1 MSSYRVDMDMWRELT
16 FVQQMAN
23 IGAEVGRSI
32 KATKKNQTSRA
43 ESARDRALELLCA
56 TIECNTKGHHGRLK
70 ELLRIRDE
78 YLKLFFEGT
87 FEQDADNIDRYFM
100 HFAVA
105 ESRRKA

>member
-1 MSSYRVDMDMWRELT
+1 MSNYRVDMDMWRELT

-32 KATKKNQTSRA
+32 KATRKNQTNRA
-43 ESARDRALELLCA
+43 NSAIDRALELLYA
-56 TIECNTKGHHGRLK
+56 TIECNTSGHHGRLK

-87 FEQDADNIDRYFM
+87 FDQDADNIEKYFM
-100 HFAVA
+100 HFATA
-105 ESRRKA
+105 ESRQK